1 MPFTLTHTA
10 AILPFTRLAPQL
22 PVSALAI
29 GSMLPD
35 APIFFSLG
43 YGYSFLHSLP
53 GLLLATIPLGLLA
66 YFVFHEYVK
75 EALISLAPDGINKR
89 LNGYLVDPAQAPLGL
104 VSIALL
110 LGASTHLIWDLFTHS
125 GRWGVE
131 RLPQLQADYSLANY
145 TFAGHEI
152 AQHGSSIIF
161 LPLLAILCYFK
172 ISKRPLVVR
181 PQPFP
186 SLRRLTQASI
196 VLAPFLSTIFVWSLR
211 KNHLLS
217 FLFETTVLSGML
229 IIITVAAYAL
239 LIRLQRVI
247 A

>member
-10 AILPFTRLAPQL
+10 AILPITRLAPQL
-22 PVSALAI
+22 PASALAI

-53 GLLLATIPLGLLA
+53 GLILAIIPLGLLA
-66 YFVFHEYVK
+66 YHLFHGYVK
-75 EALISLAPDGINKR
+75 EALISLAPDEINKR
-89 LNGYLVDPAQAPLGL
+89 LNGLLDNQPKASLLL
-104 VSIALL
+104 VSMALL

-131 RLPQLQADYSLANY
+131 LLPQLQANYSLANH
-145 TFAGHEI
+145 TIAGHKI
-152 AQHGSSIIF
+152 AQHGSSIVL
-161 LPLLAILCYFK
+161 LPLLAIFSYFK
-172 ISKRPLVVR
+172 ISKLPTVER

-186 SLRRLTQASI
+186 SMRRLTQTII
-196 VLAPFLSTIFVWSLR
+196 VLSPLMSSLFVWSLR
-211 KNHLLS
+211 EPHLAS

-229 IIITVAAYAL
+229 IIIAVAAYAL
-239 LIRLQRVI
+239 VIRLQRVI